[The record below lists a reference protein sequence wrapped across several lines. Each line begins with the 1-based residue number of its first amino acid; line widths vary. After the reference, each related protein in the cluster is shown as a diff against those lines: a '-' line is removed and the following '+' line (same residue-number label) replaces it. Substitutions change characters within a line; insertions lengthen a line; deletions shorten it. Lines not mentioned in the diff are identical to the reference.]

1 MQKIINIELY
11 KIDRRHYLLSL
22 LSFYYRYY
30 RYYCFVVACV
40 VKGRSRGRT
49 PKRTEASNT
58 GASAGSILGT

>member
-1 MQKIINIELY
+1 MQKTINIELY

-30 RYYCFVVACV
+30 CFVVACV
-40 VKGRSRGRT
+40 VKGRSLGRT

-58 GASAGSILGT
+58 GASAVSILGT